1 MAALQ
6 EPKKPLAS
14 YLLYATVTGEAVRKE
29 LGTKELGA
37 VAKTQTERW
46 KVLPAAEKQKYEK
59 QAAAA
64 KEQYQKDLEAFKEA
78 GGEVGAAR
86 KEKKAAKNKKAEKKC
101 KKGSRERQAEKARW
115 GSVFMFYSQEP

>member
-14 YLLYATVTGEAVRKE
+14 YLLYANATREAVQKE
-29 LGTKELGA
+29 LGTKDVGA
-37 VAKTQTERW
+37 IPKTQSERW

-64 KEQYQKDLEAFKEA
+64 KEQYQTDLEAFREA

-86 KEKKAAKNKKAEKKC
+86 KEKKVAKKKKDEKN
-101 KKGSRERQAEKARW
+101 A
-115 GSVFMFYSQEP
+115 

>member
-14 YLLYATVTGEAVRKE
+14 YLLYATATREAVQKE
-29 LGTKELGA
+29 LGTKDVRA
-37 VAKTQTERW
+37 VANIQSERW

-64 KEQYQKDLEAFKEA
+64 KEQCQKEQVSKYVQPCL
-78 GGEVGAAR
+78 R
-86 KEKKAAKNKKAEKKC
+86 KAANVSHRWPRHIRHME
-101 KKGSRERQAEKARW
+101 STQERTANA
-115 GSVFMFYSQEP
+115 MI